1 METVII
7 IVVIVVLAFAILKG
21 AQDKKSNFDFTDENT
36 PSYNYKPLP
45 VQQEAEK
52 EKNSD
57 KLQNEPFFKGEG
69 GRWNMAIKGL
79 YYRSPSDIEAARHLF
94 YGNVVHLQKEFDNEI
109 DPDAVAVYTDYGN
122 HIGYVPKEY
131 AKGISSLMDKGLNLK
146 CKITKNTHQDI
157 PFLYMD
163 VFYKS
168 KEKEARDAMLEKELI
183 NKFQRL
189 GIVETSKLRWNGIHE
204 NRPRNYEQTED
215 ISAELTEYGFSI
227 KETLTTKTGKKR
239 TIEYYYR
246 DNIGENNY
254 AIGERLERAQDI
266 EGAILKY
273 EENLD
278 IEETVA
284 NSAIRLS
291 ILYKKVK
298 RHKDIIPM
306 LKKSLAIVE
315 KQADEVSINKVTDKL
330 EQYTKNESFM
340 KKYGDNVTA
349 EP

>member
-21 AQDKKSNFDFTDENT
+21 TQDKKSDFDFTDENI
-36 PSYNYKPLP
+36 PNYNYKPLP
-45 VQQEAEK
+45 VQQKAK
-52 EKNSD
+52 EEEDSD

-79 YYRSPSDIEAARHLF
+79 FYRTASDIEAARHLR
-94 YGNVVHLQKEFDNEI
+94 YGDIVHLQKEIENEQ

-131 AKGISSLMDKGLNLK
+131 AKGISSLLDKDLK
-146 CKITKNTHQDI
+146 LECKITKKTAHEV

-163 VFYKS
+163 VSYKS

-183 NKFQRL
+183 DKFKRL
-189 GIVETSKLRWNGIHE
+189 GVVETSKLRWAGIHE

-215 ISAELTEYGFSI
+215 ISAELTEYGFRI

-239 TIEYYYR
+239 EIEYYYR

-254 AIGERLERAQDI
+254 EIGERLERAQDI

-298 RHKDIIPM
+298 RHKDIIPI

-315 KQADEVSINKVTDKL
+315 KQADEVSINKVTDRI

-340 KKYGDNVTA
+340 KKYGDNITA